1 MPAYNLSCTSC
12 GSEENIF
19 LSINEF
25 LKIRDSPNPCEK
37 CNKGLMKKTFNN
49 SNVMSNISRSAEE
62 IVVEVREEARILAD
76 KIRSGDMNLAANIYG
91 DEVNK
96 LKQS

>member
-1 MPAYNLSCTSC
+1 MPAYNLSCTIC
-12 GSEENIF
+12 GLEQNIF

-25 LKIRDSPNPCEK
+25 LKIRDSPKPCDK
-37 CNKGLMKKTFNN
+37 CSEGFMVKTFYN

-62 IVVEVREEARILAD
+62 IVIEVREEARVLAD

-96 LKQS
+96 FKQS